1 MNVTFFGG
9 NFVMSNSD
17 HDWYSWKSDRRK
29 TEIVK
34 RRIAK
39 HSFAQIA
46 RDLLGDEKKK
56 PTIWSWAKRNLSE
69 SEMYPTMRSL
79 PQDPYKNF
87 SEVEQWVMY
96 DILSSMFPRLDAIS
110 QHIIFEVQ
118 KILNEQQK
126 SFSLT
131 AGFLDELEQRVIEAI
146 RRNTAV
152 LTTRVSTPISVVPSV
167 PPSAI
172 PRAPSIGATSPP
184 PPPPGSLLS
193 QTVVSPGTMSELRTD
208 FEEMSLDEINSL
220 PPDFLEALSPLDR
233 NRLQNRVKELRMIEK
248 MTPDEREAYLLKKKQ
263 EKERTEA
270 QEGLGSSLSAMLDD
284 SDSLFARMRRAA
296 DDSQVTGTGTFGK
309 FTTEYIYFYCFSCG
323 KMNRSEEEFI
333 DGCEYCGAEAE
344 LLVLDDEKSNYSY
357 WECLSSKVKEPVDH
371 SYTRG
376 NQIAIRSR
384 WKTPIDKENDLH
396 GCDKTQIREITSSV
410 EIKADPDK
418 QFSHY
423 LTLLRLYT
431 QLPLQGDLK
440 TYLFDLNNDIQ
451 KIADI
456 DSKEMGI
463 IQTLAILE
471 QLRFLINW
479 IKSRDFLDNHPT
491 REDIIKQFENLLK
504 DMDQMI
510 NPESPQ
516 DLHKS
521 SDIGQISGKTEQILN
536 RFTSILILLESELLL
551 PTKWKCGECNTIFE
565 VRDRFS
571 IPDRCASCGKIIARL
586 DQVK

>member
-1 MNVTFFGG
+1 
-9 NFVMSNSD
+9 MSNSG
-17 HDWYSWKSDRRK
+17 HEWYSWKSDRRK
-29 TEIVK
+29 AEIVK
-34 RRIAK
+34 RRLSK

-46 RDLLGDEKKK
+46 QDLLGDEKKK
-56 PTIWSWAKRNLSE
+56 PTIWSWAKRNLTE

-118 KILNEQQK
+118 RILAEQQK

-152 LTTRVSTPISVVPSV
+152 LTSRVSTPMSSVPPA

-172 PRAPSIGATSPP
+172 PRVPSAGAVPPP
-184 PPPPGSLLS
+184 PPPPGSLPS

-208 FEEMSLDEINSL
+208 FEEMSLEEINAL
-220 PPDFLEALSPLDR
+220 PPDFLEALSPPDR
-233 NRLQNRVKELRMIEK
+233 NRLQNRVKEIRMIEK
-248 MTPDEREAYLLKKKQ
+248 MSPEEREAFLLKKRE

-296 DDSQVTGTGTFGK
+296 DDSQVAGTGTFGK

-323 KMNRSEEEFI
+323 KMNRSEEKFI
-333 DGCEYCGAEAE
+333 DGCEYCGADAE
-344 LLVLDDEKSNYSY
+344 LLVLDDEKSNYTY
-357 WECLSSKVKEPVDH
+357 WECLSAKVNEPVDH
-371 SYTRG
+371 AYTRG
-376 NQIAIRSR
+376 KQIAIRSR
-384 WKTPIDKENDLH
+384 WKTPIGKANDLH
-396 GCDKTQIREITSSV
+396 GCDKIHIRDITSSV

-440 TYLFDLNNDIQ
+440 TYLYDLNNDIQ
-451 KIADI
+451 KMADI
-456 DSKEMGI
+456 NSKEMGI

-471 QLRFLINW
+471 HLRFLIDW
-479 IKSRDFLDNHPT
+479 IKSRDFLDNHPA
-491 REDIIKQFENLLK
+491 RDDIIKQFENLLK
-504 DMDQMI
+504 DVDQMV

-521 SDIGQISGKTEQILN
+521 SDVGQISSKTDQILN
-536 RFTSILILLESELLL
+536 RFTSILAFLESELLL
-551 PTKWKCGECNTIFE
+551 STKWKCSECNTVFD
-565 VRDRFS
+565 VRDRFN
-571 IPDRCASCGKIIARL
+571 IPERCGSCGKIIARL